1 MNDFDR
7 YPRIPRHRRA
17 IFNVVGALVPF
28 VIAVV
33 GAVLIGWL
41 AAEGF

>member
-7 YPRIPRHRRA
+7 YPRIPRRRA
-17 IFNVVGALVPF
+17 VIFNIIGALVPMI
-28 VIAVV
+28 IAIA